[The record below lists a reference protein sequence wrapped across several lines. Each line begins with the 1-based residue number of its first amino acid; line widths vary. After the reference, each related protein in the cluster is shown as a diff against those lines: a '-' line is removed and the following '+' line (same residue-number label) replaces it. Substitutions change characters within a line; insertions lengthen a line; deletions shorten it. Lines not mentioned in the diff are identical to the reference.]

1 MYAISKYAA
10 DRFSALGA
18 DIIPFIFVAKHD
30 SNELV
35 KEPFQNAWT
44 DSVGGPRAVLL
55 YLREIIDIA
64 LGHLES
70 AQWILKHTA
79 ARTIADAT
87 TAVAASGSEIS
98 VANAQILWPVLEKA
112 LSGKTWEGKEYVL
125 QAFVR
130 FVETG
135 GQLWKT
141 HPAIADKITQIIV
154 REAKRQNPAYRQHAI
169 RSLGSIAAARP
180 DLDMTD
186 VVFDIV
192 GPVLESE
199 LEAAADGSA
208 MQVDGGED
216 ALKAEQMQVPPLH
229 INSDQLQRGRRI
241 HTVANAVE
249 CLFRSVNPDTVPKE
263 RFAASSARIL
273 RLATKVRDSSIGMG
287 SNAVQSTIY
296 DALSK
301 WLVKTKT
308 ASVGRAEKQEIGK
321 QLHSLL
327 FGPGDGG
334 VEAVRAKRAEAIQAL
349 ADSAFAAAN
358 AGHYY

>member
-55 YLREIIDIA
+55 YLREITDIA

-87 TAVAASGSEIS
+87 LAVAASGSEMS
-98 VANAQILWPVLEKA
+98 VANAQILWPALEKA
-112 LSGKTWEGKEYVL
+112 LSGKTWEGKEHVL

-141 HPAIADKITQIIV
+141 QPAIADKITQIIV

-169 RSLGSIAAARP
+169 RSLGSVAAARP
-180 DLDMTD
+180 DIDMMD

-216 ALKAEQMQVPPLH
+216 AMKAEQMQ
-229 INSDQLQRGRRI
+229 
-241 HTVANAVE
+241 
-249 CLFRSVNPDTVPKE
+249 E

-273 RLATKVRDSSIGMG
+273 RLAVRVRDSSIGMG

-301 WLVKTKT
+301 WLIKTKT

-321 QLHSLL
+321 QLHTLL

-334 VEAVRAKRAEAIQAL
+334 VEAVRAKRSEAIQAL
-349 ADSAFAAAN
+349 ADSAFAAAD
-358 AGHYY
+358 AGQHH